1 MTGPLHCDLLV
12 IGAGSGGLSVAAGA
26 AQMGARVILVEKGR
40 MGGDCLNTGCV
51 PSKALLAAAKAA
63 HAGAAAAPFGVG
75 YAAPTVD
82 FERVHDHVHEVIA
95 AIAPHDSVE
104 RFESLGV
111 TVLRESARFL
121 DRRRMAA
128 GDHVLCARR
137 IVLATGSR
145 PRVPPVPGLDEVP
158 YLTNETIF
166 DLRERPRHLV
176 VIGAGP
182 IGLEMAQA
190 FRRLGSTVTVLEK
203 FRALPKDDPEIAAIA
218 LAALRG
224 EGLAINEGV
233 EITAVSGT
241 GGAIRVAYED
251 AAGAHSVEGS
261 HLLVATGR
269 APVIEALGLDAAGI
283 AHDAAGIAV
292 DARLRTSNRRV
303 YAIGDCRRGL
313 QFTHVAGYEA
323 GIVLRNALF
332 HLPARA
338 NYDAVPWVTY
348 TDPEIAHVGLGE
360 AAARERFGDRV
371 RIICQRYDGN
381 DRAQAERATG
391 GLFKLVAHAGRP
403 LGVSIVGAGAGE
415 LIQIWALALA
425 RRLKLAD
432 IAGFI
437 APYPTFG
444 EIGKRAAGAY
454 FSDRLFSARTRAIVR
469 FLQRF
474 G

>member
-1 MTGPLHCDLLV
+1 MTGSLHCDLLV

-51 PSKALLAAAKAA
+51 PSKALLAAARAA
-63 HAGAAAAPFGVG
+63 HAGEAARPFGID
-75 YAAPTVD
+75 YAASTVD
-82 FERVHDHVHEVIA
+82 FRRVHDHVHAVIA
-95 AIAPHDSVE
+95 AIAPHDSEE

-128 GDHVLCARR
+128 GDHVLRARR

-145 PRVPPVPGLDEVP
+145 PRIPPVPGLDEVP

-190 FRRLGSTVTVLEK
+190 FHRLGSAVTVLEK
-203 FRALPKDDPEIAAIA
+203 VRALPRDDPEIAAIA

-224 EGLAINEGV
+224 EGLVIREGV
-233 EITAVSGT
+233 EIAAVAGTA
-241 GGAIRVAYED
+241 GAIRVAYED
-251 AAGAHSVEGS
+251 ATGAHSVEGS

-269 APVIEALGLDAAGI
+269 APAIAALDLDAAGI

-338 NYDAVPWVTY
+338 DYDAVPRVTY
-348 TDPEIAHVGLGE
+348 TDPEIAHVGLDE
-360 AAARERFGDRV
+360 AAARARFGDRV
-371 RIICQRYDGN
+371 RIIRQRYDEN
-381 DRAQAERATG
+381 DRARAERATT
-391 GLFKLVAHAGRP
+391 GLLKLVAHGGRP

-425 RRLKLAD
+425 RRLRLAD

-444 EIGKRAAGAY
+444 EIGKRAAGSY